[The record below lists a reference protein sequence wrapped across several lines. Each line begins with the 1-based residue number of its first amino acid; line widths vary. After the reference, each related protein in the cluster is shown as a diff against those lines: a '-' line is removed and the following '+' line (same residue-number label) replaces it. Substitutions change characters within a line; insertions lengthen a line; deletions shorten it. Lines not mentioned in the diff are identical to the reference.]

1 MTRIRSAA
9 QRAPQSTEQAMV
21 LLDRFATL
29 DSELALA
36 EANRQEALADTNAVA
51 DSIAIPLIAELKD
64 IAKQLKPW
72 WAASYDELTQ
82 GKRKSIELGG
92 CMVGYRISPPKVTYA
107 GGTDDEAVAALAG
120 SGFVEQIVRTRRSLD
135 KPALLKLLEGDD
147 AAALIELGFAATQT
161 EVFFVER
168 VAQSG
173 TLSGTVRAA

>member
-36 EANRQEALADTNAVA
+36 EANRQEALAATNAVA

-92 CMVGYRISPPKVTYA
+92 CMIGYRISPPKVTYS
-107 GGTDDEAVAALAG
+107 GGTDAEAVTAVAASAYA
-120 SGFVEQIVRTRRSLD
+120 EQIIRNTLSLD
-135 KPALLKLLEGDD
+135 KPAILKLLEGDD
-147 AAALIELGFAATQT
+147 SAALAELGFASKQS

-168 VAQSG
+168 VAQAG
-173 TLSGTVRAA
+173 TLSGAARTA